1 MDPVPPTA
9 RLSLVA
15 GVLALVLALAGGLAT
30 QFLDPAVTV
39 RVLSVLVWIVG
50 LLAVAGL
57 ALGVMSGL
65 KGPGRSGV
73 LVSVLTLALLGLFL
87 GYSGFGGS
95 SSGTPPAAAAG
106 G

>member
-9 RLSLVA
+9 RASLIAAVA
-15 GVLALVLALAGGLAT
+15 ALVLTIGGVLVT
-30 QFLDPAVTV
+30 QVMDPAMTV
-39 RVLSVLVWIVG
+39 RVLGILIWVAG

-57 ALGVMSGL
+57 VLGLMSGL

-73 LVSVLTLALLGLFL
+73 LISVVTLVLLGLFL
-87 GYSGFGGS
+87 GYSGFGAS
-95 SSGTPPAAAAG
+95 SSGTPAPAATG

>member
-15 GVLALVLALAGGLAT
+15 GVLALVLALAGALAT

-65 KGPGRSGV
+65 KGPGRSG
-73 LVSVLTLALLGLFL
+73 GLFL